1 VGDPASDV
9 IAAWS
14 VFGPAGRVAFRAALD
29 VDDGTWLRARG
40 IALHQAVV
48 IIPYYPES
56 NPGFVALAQRT
67 LAEILAD
74 QS

>member
-1 VGDPASDV
+1 M
-9 IAAWS
+9 
-14 VFGPAGRVAFRAALD
+14 
-29 VDDGTWLRARG
+29 
-40 IALHQAVV
+40 

-67 LAEILAD
+67 LSEILTD